1 MKKIILSLFILAALT
16 SFTTAEWIT
25 FTSKEGKFTVLLPNE
40 PETKEEEGGVA
51 GTASGFSTT
60 LYLSID
66 NKTMYIVGYVDY
78 DPSNEI
84 DTKVELDANRDNFV
98 NAVGGKLLESKEVN
112 FLGHKGILFTAL
124 TENNNY
130 LYTSYVFIVGRRPY
144 QLVIGSPEGKPS
156 PDEKKFFNSFKLSN

>member
-1 MKKIILSLFILAALT
+1 MKKIFLALLTLTALV

-40 PETKEEEGGVA
+40 PETKEEEGGEA
-51 GTASGFSTT
+51 GTPSGFATT
-60 LYLSID
+60 LYLSKD
-66 NKTMYIVGYVDY
+66 VRTLYIVGYVDY
-78 DPSNEI
+78 DPANKF
-84 DTKVELDANRDNFV
+84 DNKVELDANRDNFV
-98 NAVGGKLLESKEVN
+98 TAVGGKLLESKEVK
-112 FLGHKGILFTAL
+112 FLGHNGILFTAL
-124 TENNNY
+124 AESNNY